1 MTIRFNRM
9 VVRKST
15 LEQIHAKCSVDGK
28 PPCLEDVLELYSR
41 RAFLNIEVK
50 VRGMEQVVVQAV
62 RRFPPQR
69 GYFISSFLPSVV
81 RKLHDLDSSLVL
93 GAISKSYWHL
103 RRWKALPVSYVVPHH
118 GLLTPKLVDEL
129 HAAGKTVITWTVNDS
144 RRMLRAA
151 AMGVDGIISDDTKLL
166 VETLGKMRVNTQRIR
181 SRRVVA
187 RPTGAPSRLHQ
198 GRRAKTKPE
207 CLSGLCSAAK
217 HKKWP
222 SCRARQEGRITSM
235 ETTKQQA

>member
-1 MTIRFNRM
+1 LPAKLLLLGHRGARLYAPENTTVAFDLSLKHGVDGFEFDVRCTRSKQSIVCHDNRFNRI

-15 LEQIHAKCSVDGK
+15 LEQIHAKCSADGK

-50 VRGMEQVVVQAV
+50 VRGMEQAVVQAV
-62 RRFPPQR
+62 KRFPPQR

-81 RKLHDLDSSLVL
+81 RKLHDLDPSLIL

-129 HAAGKTVITWTVNDS
+129 HAAGKTVVTWTVNDS

-166 VETLGKMRVNTQRIR
+166 VETLG
-181 SRRVVA
+181 
-187 RPTGAPSRLHQ
+187 
-198 GRRAKTKPE
+198 GR
-207 CLSGLCSAAK
+207 
-217 HKKWP
+217 
-222 SCRARQEGRITSM
+222 
-235 ETTKQQA
+235 TTLKFT